1 MKNFKDLQEGLQDP
15 NIFKAFFLAGGPGSG
30 KSYVVRATTGGTGLR
45 IVNSDDVFE
54 KYLKDAGF
62 DMDMSTVKAERE
74 KEERDKMR
82 DRAKK
87 LTRTRMGDITTGKG
101 GYLEGRIGLII
112 DGTGKNYDKIAKQAT
127 QLKQLGYDVHMIFVN
142 TSLDT
147 ALERNAKRERTVPAD
162 VATRAWNEVQR
173 NMGKFSQYFRR
184 NFVVVDNNDAEEDV
198 LTPVMKQIRGLLKRK
213 VNNPIAKAWIE
224 NEMKLRGITKFRPA
238 RNIGMGGQPGAKP
251 KGGLPGSSGF
261 KVRMGRKR
269 PKTGRFAK
277 K

>member
-1 MKNFKDLQEGLQDP
+1 MKTFQDLQEGLQDP

-74 KEERDKMR
+74 TEERDKMR

-87 LTRTRMGDITTGKG
+87 LTRTRMGDVTTGKG

-112 DGTGKNYDKIAKQAT
+112 DGTGKDYDKIAKQAT

-147 ALERNAKRERTVPAD
+147 ALERNAKRERTVPTD
-162 VATRAWNEVQR
+162 VATRSWTAVQR
-173 NMGKFSQYFRR
+173 NIGKFSQYFRQ
-184 NFVVVDNNDAEEDV
+184 NFVVVDNNDSEEDV
-198 LTPVMKQIRGLLKRK
+198 MTPVFKQIQGLLKK
-213 VNNPIAKAWIE
+213 PVKSPIAKQWVKQ
-224 NEMKLRGITKFRPA
+224 EMKRRGITRA
-238 RNIGMGGQPGAKP
+238 P
-251 KGGLPGSSGF
+251 KGF
-261 KVRMGRKR
+261 
-269 PKTGRFAK
+269 
-277 K
+277 

>member
-1 MKNFKDLQEGLQDP
+1 MITFTELQEGVYDP

-30 KSYVVRATTGGTGLR
+30 KSYVVRSTTGGTGLR
-45 IVNSDDVFE
+45 IVNSDDIFE

-87 LTRTRMGDITTGKG
+87 LTRTRMGDVTTGKG

-112 DGTGKNYDKIAKQAT
+112 DGTGKDYEKIAKQAT

-147 ALERNAKRERTVPAD
+147 ALERNAKRERTVPTD
-162 VATRAWNEVQR
+162 VATRSWNAVQR
-173 NMGKFSQYFRR
+173 NIGKFSQYFRQ
-184 NFVVVDNNDAEEDV
+184 NFVVVDNNDSEEDV
-198 LTPVMKQIRGLLKRK
+198 MTPVFKQIKGLLKK
-213 VNNPIAKAWIE
+213 PVKSPIAKQWVRQ
-224 NEMKLRGITKFRPA
+224 EMKRRGITRA
-238 RNIGMGGQPGAKP
+238 P
-251 KGGLPGSSGF
+251 KGF
-261 KVRMGRKR
+261 
-269 PKTGRFAK
+269 
-277 K
+277 